1 MTPVNRDPLPARR
14 RPSRR
19 AAQRGAF
26 LIEAMIAIVVFSVG
40 MLAILGVV
48 GKMSVSSSDA
58 RYRVEAAQYA
68 ESILAEMRL
77 YDPATR
83 AADYASGGTRFTA
96 WTTRITAAGALPQTG
111 ADSGT
116 LPLDIT
122 LNANQVAIT
131 ITWHAPQDKEV
142 NASGVALSHQY
153 VITSSF

>member
-1 MTPVNRDPLPARR
+1 MTPNQRI
-14 RPSRR
+14 R
-19 AAQRGAF
+19 AAAQGRQPHRATMRGAF

-48 GKMSVSSSDA
+48 GKMTISSSDA

-83 AADYASGGTRFTA
+83 AAAYASGGTRYTA

-116 LPLDIT
+116 LPLDIAF
-122 LNANQVAIT
+122 NASQVAIT
-131 ITWHAPQDKEV
+131 ITWHAPQDKDV

-153 VITSSF
+153 VITSSL

>member
-1 MTPVNRDPLPARR
+1 MTEMTNRAAPARR
-14 RPSRR
+14 RRPHR
-19 AAQRGAF
+19 ASLRGAF

-48 GKMSVSSSDA
+48 GKMSISSSDA

-83 AADYASGGTRFTA
+83 ATAYASGGTRYTA

-116 LPLDIT
+116 APLAIT
-122 LNANQVAIT
+122 FNGSQVAIA
-131 ITWHAPQDKEV
+131 ITWHAPQDKDV